1 MKISSKLKK
10 IISFMLVAVLI
21 MSAVVLPVSAE
32 ETTTEETE
40 KYTPMYDL
48 SNAYFTDPAD
58 LEYTGVR
65 SDNLT
70 LKFNVRQEYDM
81 SFTMQDYYFCK
92 PFNLTTYDGRNPVTM
107 FTGDKSSYGDMFS
120 LSYLQTAT
128 ASFFEKNNLSLTNY
142 DVYYYACTG
151 RKQSSG
157 IFDMYYYLV
166 PKGRRI
172 AITNARGPIFNNGEG
187 VWGIYS
193 KSSSFACLNNNDASL
208 SIVYIHRRIDA
219 YYNYITDDVNFV
231 NTYTPPNAFIKNEA
245 YYYKFIDNSFITG
258 LFQQEAVCS
267 NIPVFRTVEDAGLY
281 VNEIRDPAADNKVP
295 VKEPEP
301 DVNDGDKLSADSFGW
316 DSFKCRLSQVNNAY
330 KFIYDYSYSSQIMKN
345 DPSSFY
351 MDIEYSQVIR
361 YRNKLN
367 MGAYADKTAS
377 KKSNLLVTSSGTSTD
392 SMAVM
397 DTKGSFGQ
405 QFIYSVCLL
414 VDEASSF
421 FGSGTDLSNIE
432 IYSSTIYATVVLKH
446 KRFGSSPSRNDSFSN
461 ALCDISSDVRTFKF
475 NALDLSNLDNPDTI
489 QSDVSVKDIVDSNGN
504 TKKEVS
510 QIITNDDSTHTTIN
524 NYYYNSDGKQSS
536 SPDGSDTLSDILS
549 TLIKFIKTL
558 VTEGLPAA
566 LEILQTLI
574 KSLSS
579 MISSALDGLNVGEGS
594 SNGIIAILKCIPAS
608 CWSLVVIG
616 VIVLVVVGIL
626 KHIF

>member
-10 IISFMLVAVLI
+10 IISFMFVSVLI
-21 MSAVVLPVSAE
+21 MSAIVLPVSAE

-40 KYTPMYDL
+40 KPEVQFDFSRGYYTDSVDL
-48 SNAYFTDPAD
+48 K
-58 LEYTGVR
+58 YTGEL

-70 LKFNVRQEYDM
+70 SKFNVRQEYDM
-81 SFTMQDYYFCK
+81 SFTMNDYYYSA
-92 PFNLTTYDGRNPVTM
+92 PFNFYVGDGTNPVLM
-107 FTGDKSSYGDMFS
+107 FTGDNQKYGEGFSY
-120 LSYLQTAT
+120 SYLQGATAT
-128 ASFFEKNNLSLTNY
+128 FFKENELSLSDY
-142 DVYYYACTG
+142 DVYYFGVVG
-151 RKQSSG
+151 RSSG
-157 IFDMYYYLV
+157 KGIFSLNYFLV
-166 PKGRRI
+166 PHGKRI
-172 AITNARGPIFNNGEG
+172 AFCNSKYTNEFDNGGP
-187 VWGIYS
+187 VWGFYA
-193 KSSSFACLNNNDASL
+193 KGSSFASRNGNDKNN
-208 SIVYIHRRIDA
+208 SIVHVRRYMNASYGTIKDSCNWA
-219 YYNYITDDVNFV
+219 DYSTNCVYDGASYYPINCDKGFYETQ
-231 NTYTPPNAFIKNEA
+231 YA
-245 YYYKFIDNSFITG
+245 
-258 LFQQEAVCS
+258 CM
-267 NIPVFRTVEDAGLY
+267 NIPVFNTIEDTGLY
-281 VNEIRDPAADNKVP
+281 VNGIRDPAPDNKAP
-295 VKEPEP
+295 TEEPEP
-301 DVNDGDKLSADSFGW
+301 DVNDGNKLSADSFGW

-432 IYSSTIYATVVLKH
+432 IYSSTIYVTVVLKH

-594 SNGIIAILKCIPAS
+594 SNGIIAVLKCIPAS
-608 CWSLVVIG
+608 CWSLVVIA
-616 VIVLVVVGIL
+616 VIILVVVGVL

>member
-10 IISFMLVAVLI
+10 IISFMLVAVLV
-21 MSAVVLPVSAE
+21 MSAVVLPVSAAE
-32 ETTTEETE
+32 ATTEEAEKPEVQFDFSRGYYTDSADL
-40 KYTPMYDL
+40 KYTG
-48 SNAYFTDPAD
+48 
-58 LEYTGVR
+58 EH

-70 LKFNVRQEYDM
+70 SKFNVRQEYDM
-81 SFTMQDYYFCK
+81 SFTMNDYYYSAPFC
-92 PFNLTTYDGRNPVTM
+92 FYVGDGTDPIQM
-107 FTGDKSSYGDMFS
+107 FIGDNQKYGDGFS
-120 LSYLQTAT
+120 CSYLQSATAT
-128 ASFFEKNNLSLTNY
+128 FFKENELSLSDY
-142 DVYYYACTG
+142 DVYYYGVVG
-151 RKQSSG
+151 RSSG
-157 IFDMYYYLV
+157 KGVFSLNYLLV
-166 PKGRRI
+166 PHGKRI
-172 AITNARGPIFNNGEG
+172 AFCNSSYKNVFDNGSS
-187 VWGIYS
+187 VWGFYA
-193 KSSSFACLNNNDASL
+193 KGSSFASRNGNDKNN
-208 SIVYIHRRIDA
+208 SIVHVRRYMNASYGTIVDSCGWA
-219 YYNYITDDVNFV
+219 DYSTNCVYDGASYYPINCDKGFYDTQ
-231 NTYTPPNAFIKNEA
+231 YA
-245 YYYKFIDNSFITG
+245 
-258 LFQQEAVCS
+258 CM
-267 NIPVFRTVEDAGLY
+267 NIPVFNTIEDTGLY
-281 VNEIRDPAADNKVP
+281 VNGIRDPAPDNKAP
-295 VKEPEP
+295 AEDPEP
-301 DVNDGDKLSADSFGW
+301 DVNDGNKLSADSFGW

-432 IYSSTIYATVVLKH
+432 IYSSTIYVTVVLKH

-558 VTEGLPAA
+558 VIEGLPAA

-594 SNGIIAILKCIPAS
+594 SDGIIAVLKCIPAS
-608 CWSLVVIG
+608 CWSLVVIA
-616 VIVLVVVGIL
+616 VIILVVVGVL

>member
-48 SNAYFTDPAD
+48 SNAYFTNPVD

-70 LKFNVRQEYDM
+70 SKFNVRQEYDM

-120 LSYLQTAT
+120 FSYLQTAT

-193 KSSSFACLNNNDASL
+193 KSSSFACLNNNDASM
-208 SIVYIHRRIDA
+208 SIVYVHRRIDA
-219 YYNYITDDVNFV
+219 YYNEITDDVNFV
-231 NTYTPPNAFIKNEA
+231 KTCTPPNAYIKDEA
-245 YYYKFIDNSFITG
+245 YYYKFEDKSFITG
-258 LFQQEAVCS
+258 LYQQEAVCS
-267 NIPVFRTVEDAGLY
+267 NIPVFRTVEDTGLY
-281 VNEIRDPAADNKVP
+281 VNEIRDPIPDNKVP

-301 DVNDGDKLSADSFGW
+301 DANDGDKLSADSFAW

-432 IYSSTIYATVVLKH
+432 IYSSTIYVTVVLKH

-579 MISSALDGLNVGEGS
+579 MISSALDGLNVRAGT
-594 SNGIIAILKCIPAS
+594 SNGIIAVLKCIPAS
-608 CWSLVVIG
+608 CWSLVVIA
-616 VIVLVVVGIL
+616 VIILVVVGVL